1 MTSMGCEKMTE
12 ITIGVDISKDR
23 LDVHCWPDGAAR
35 EFTNDLSGYRA
46 LIRWL
51 AGREIARIVFEP
63 TGPFHRQFERALA
76 AAGLPLAKVNPR
88 HARRFADAL
97 GLLAKTDRL
106 DAGLLARMGALLEPR
121 LQAPASA
128 VLDELREL
136 HLARAALIKDR
147 VAARNRAGQ
156 LRLPLL
162 RRQNAR
168 RLARIERDLAA
179 VDAAIAALIGAD
191 PALARKHRILT
202 SIPGI
207 SAITAAA
214 ILAEMPELGTL
225 GPKQAASLAGLAPSP
240 GSPELGAAEPASAAD
255 ARPSGAPSTC
265 PRSPPP
271 ATIPT
276 SRRNTPPS
284 EPPGS
289 PSSSPSPPSC
299 ASSCS
304 SPTHCSA
311 TTARGAQTPPDPI
324 TDTR

>member
-1 MTSMGCEKMTE
+1 MTE

-121 LQAPASA
+121 LQTPASA

-225 GPKQAASLAGLAPSP
+225 GPKQAASLAGLAPVTRQS
-240 GSPELGAAEPASAAD
+240 GTWRGRASIRGGRSALRRALYMPALSAARYNPD
-255 ARPSGAPSTC
+255 LAAQYTALRAAGKPFKLAITAIMRKLLLVANALLRDDRAWCPNAP
-265 PRSPPP
+265 
-271 ATIPT
+271 
-276 SRRNTPPS
+276 
-284 EPPGS
+284 
-289 PSSSPSPPSC
+289 
-299 ASSCS
+299 
-304 SPTHCSA
+304 
-311 TTARGAQTPPDPI
+311 
-324 TDTR
+324 

>member
-1 MTSMGCEKMTE
+1 MTE

-35 EFTNDLSGYRA
+35 EFTNDLSGCRA

-121 LQAPASA
+121 LQTPASA

-225 GPKQAASLAGLAPSP
+225 GPKQAASLAGLAPVTRQSGTWRGRASIRGGRSALRRALYMP
-240 GSPELGAAEPASAAD
+240 ALSAVRYNPDLAAQYTAPRAAGKPFKLAITAIMRKLLLVANALLRD
-255 ARPSGAPSTC
+255 DRAWCPNAP
-265 PRSPPP
+265 
-271 ATIPT
+271 
-276 SRRNTPPS
+276 
-284 EPPGS
+284 
-289 PSSSPSPPSC
+289 
-299 ASSCS
+299 
-304 SPTHCSA
+304 
-311 TTARGAQTPPDPI
+311 
-324 TDTR
+324 